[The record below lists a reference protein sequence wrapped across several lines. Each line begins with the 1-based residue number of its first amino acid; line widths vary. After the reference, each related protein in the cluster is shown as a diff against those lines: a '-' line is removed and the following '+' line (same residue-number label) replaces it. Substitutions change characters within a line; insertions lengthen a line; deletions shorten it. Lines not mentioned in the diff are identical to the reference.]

1 MRDETSAPRVSGR
14 AARAIRSLRRIVV
27 QYRAKTKPHYP
38 SPNGWRRL
46 RDDDVWRR
54 VVSQVSVV
62 GSAASGERLLSSR
75 EAMAALRYSRLVR
88 LGTAARAREIH
99 RRLRTHG
106 VRYVTPRSATCA
118 KTRSLVRNLSFF
130 ETFPGGP
137 AGYICA
143 LAALP
148 TEEQRIAR
156 VSKDLAFVK
165 LKGARDLLAEIGLA
179 KDVIALDAR
188 VLGVLRALG
197 MDVARNV
204 TSSPRSYAKLEALLL
219 REVCAPERVTGVVLD
234 RILFWNA
241 GEIRRRI
248 EEGVR

>member
-1 MRDETSAPRVSGR
+1 MADETSARHVAGRVR
-14 AARAIRSLRRIVV
+14 AVRSLRRIVRH
-27 QYRAKTKPHYP
+27 YRDGTRLHYP
-38 SPNGWRRL
+38 RPDRWKRL
-46 RDDDVWRR
+46 RAEDVWRL
-54 VVSQVSVV
+54 VLGQVAVV

-75 EAMAALRYSRLVR
+75 EAMAALRYRRLVR
-88 LGTAARAREIH
+88 LESAARAREIH
-99 RRLRTHG
+99 RQLRTHG
-106 VRYVTPRSATCA
+106 VRYVTPRAATCA

-137 AGYICA
+137 AGYIRA

-148 TEEQRIAR
+148 TDEQRIAR

-179 KDVIALDAR
+179 KDVIALDVR

-197 MDVARNV
+197 LPLAPNA

-219 REVCAPERVTGVVLD
+219 REVCAPERVAGVVLD

-241 GEIRRRI
+241 AEIRQRI
-248 EEGVR
+248 EEGDL